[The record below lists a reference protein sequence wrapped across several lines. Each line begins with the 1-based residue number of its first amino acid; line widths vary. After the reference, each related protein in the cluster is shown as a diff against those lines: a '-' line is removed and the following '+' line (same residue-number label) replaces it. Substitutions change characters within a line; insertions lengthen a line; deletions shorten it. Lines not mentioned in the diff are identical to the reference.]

1 MNYLAHL
8 LLSGTNEELMLGNF
22 IADHVKG
29 SSINSYS
36 PEVQRGIVIHRM
48 IDHFTDQHEV
58 TALGKIRLRP
68 YVNKYAPVALDVIY
82 DHYLARNWELYH
94 QEKLSTFLDYAYG
107 ILDKHKAI
115 MPEKTQYMYTY
126 MRRDNWLGNYIF
138 PEGILKALSGLSRR
152 TKFESNLDKAFDC
165 MMNEYAVF
173 EKEFN
178 DFFPLLHA
186 EIKSKW

>member
-58 TALGKIRLRP
+58 TALGKMRLRP

-94 QEKLSTFLDYAYG
+94 QEKLSTFLDN
-107 ILDKHKAI
+107 
-115 MPEKTQYMYTY
+115 TCTYT
-126 MRRDNWLGNYIF
+126 
-138 PEGILKALSGLSRR
+138 
-152 TKFESNLDKAFDC
+152 
-165 MMNEYAVF
+165 VF
-173 EKEFN
+173 S
-178 DFFPLLHA
+178 LA
-186 EIKSKW
+186 